1 DRAWIGGI
9 YRYADAAHAG
19 NQLRKRS
26 HQLSA
31 KIGREVAAARGV
43 AAGMCKTRRESRP
56 DRVWDA
62 QEGEWNCRS
71 RASDSESGGC
81 RPSNNDIDVAV
92 QNLGDEAGFLCE
104 RDLRP
109 AYVNGQV
116 LSFGPAALLERF
128 AKGAKHRR
136 ERRRRPDHGYAP
148 NPTSL
153 LRARR
158 ERPCCRTT
166 KKRDELAAL
175 HAISQRPRIT

>member
-1 DRAWIGGI
+1 
-9 YRYADAAHAG
+9 
-19 NQLRKRS
+19 
-26 HQLSA
+26 
-31 KIGREVAAARGV
+31 
-43 AAGMCKTRRESRP
+43 
-56 DRVWDA
+56 
-62 QEGEWNCRS
+62 S

-92 QNLGDEAGFLCE
+92 QNLEDEAGFLCE

-158 ERPCCRTT
+158 ERPTDRRAAEQ
-166 KKRDELAAL
+166 RDECAAL
-175 HAISQRPRIT
+175 HSITSSASATNLSGTSRPSAFAVLRFMIISNFVGNSTGRSAGLSPLRMRPA